1 MPLRKRGP
9 GLARTV
15 VRTAAISGTATATS
29 NAVNRRAMERHQ
41 PTNRPA
47 EVNAQAPEPQ
57 EIPEDLV
64 TTLIRLGELH
74 TNGILTD
81 EEFAAA
87 KAKVLS

>member
-1 MPLRKRGP
+1 MPIRKRGP

-15 VRTAAISGTATATS
+15 ARTAVISGTATASS
-29 NAVNRRAMERHQ
+29 NAVNRRAMAQQQPANRH
-41 PTNRPA
+41 A
-47 EVNAQAPEPQ
+47 EVSAQAPESPVV
-57 EIPEDLV
+57 PEDLV
-64 TTLIRLGELH
+64 TTLARLGELH